1 MDKYEQ
7 LTDEEL
13 ADMARLLN
21 KNANKNIKA
30 YMHLIDGVDTE
41 ISSRQQKTQVQESP
55 QNNLQLLTENG

>member
-21 KNANKNIKA
+21 KTANKNIKA
-30 YMHLIDGVDTE
+30 YMHLFDGVDTE